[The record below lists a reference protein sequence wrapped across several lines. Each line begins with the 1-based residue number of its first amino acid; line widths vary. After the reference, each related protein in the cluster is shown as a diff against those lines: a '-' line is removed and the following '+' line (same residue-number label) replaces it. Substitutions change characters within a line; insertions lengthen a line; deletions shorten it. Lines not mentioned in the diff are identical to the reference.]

1 MDRDRIRED
10 RRPLYEQA
18 QSAIVARI
26 AEGVYQPGEKL
37 PPEDQL
43 AAGLGISRVT
53 LRSALS
59 HLETLGYIERIHGLG
74 TFVSR
79 QRFKV
84 AVQLDSLE
92 SFYPRL
98 TARMGRPS
106 KISHL
111 DIQAI
116 PANEEVATTM
126 GLRMGEP
133 VISIERTVEI
143 DQVPIVHL
151 QDYLPPALCNCGVET
166 FRAGFDSVVDY
177 FDGRDGRPIVDW
189 CDSNF
194 ETVRASAE
202 LAERLQVGKGDVLLR
217 LDEVFYTHDNRLVNW
232 GRCYIVPQYFKF
244 HIRRRVVHGEAAA
257 SGGQSSNSPA
267 PSAH

>member
-1 MDRDRIRED
+1 MDGDRIRDD

-59 HLETLGYIERIHGLG
+59 HLETLGYIERIHGVG
-74 TFVSR
+74 TFISR

-84 AVQLDSLE
+84 AVQLDTLE

-98 TARMGRPS
+98 AARMGRPS
-106 KISHL
+106 RISHL
-111 DIQAI
+111 DIREI
-116 PANEEVATTM
+116 PADEAVAAHM
-126 GLRMGEP
+126 GLRPGDP

-143 DQVPIVHL
+143 DDVPIVHL
-151 QDYLPPALCNCGVET
+151 QDFLPVSLCHCDVEA

-177 FDGRDGRPIVDW
+177 FDGRDGRPTVDW

-194 ETVRASAE
+194 ETVPASAE
-202 LAERLQVGKGDVLLR
+202 LAERLHVGEGDVLLR
-217 LDEVFYTHDNRLVNW
+217 LDEVFYTPDNKLVNW
-232 GRCYIVPQYFKF
+232 GRCYIVPRYFKF
-244 HIRRRVVHGEAAA
+244 HIRRHVIHGQAADSA
-257 SGGQSSNSPA
+257 A
-267 PSAH
+267 PSAPTV